1 MNVTLTPEM
10 EEFVKQ
16 KIELGKYE
24 SSGDVVI
31 QALMMMEE
39 WEKFKALRRD
49 IQEGLE
55 SGKSTVLNMDEIIAE
70 AEREFDRRS
79 LTRR

>member
-1 MNVTLTPEM
+1 
-10 EEFVKQ
+10 
-16 KIELGKYE
+16 
-24 SSGDVVI
+24 
-31 QALMMMEE
+31 MMMEE

-55 SGKSTVLNMDEIIAE
+55 SGKSTVLDMDEIIAE

>member
-55 SGKSTVLNMDEIIAE
+55 SGKSTVLDMDEIIAE